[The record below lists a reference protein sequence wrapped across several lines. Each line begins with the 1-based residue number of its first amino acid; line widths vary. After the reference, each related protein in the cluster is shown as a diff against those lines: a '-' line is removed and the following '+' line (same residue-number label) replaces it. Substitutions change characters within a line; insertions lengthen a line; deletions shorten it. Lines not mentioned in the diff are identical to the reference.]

1 MINSFSDRDILAE
14 QAEFATDLA
23 AAESLPVEL
32 TAFDIAV
39 GELAYGVPPVP
50 LPRGLKSRLFS
61 DVGTSDV
68 DRLIE
73 VNYPKPPRLNRPIK
87 GNVRDVTVRGKPR

>member
-14 QAEFATDLA
+14 QAEFAADLVTT
-23 AAESLPVEL
+23 ESLPAEL

-39 GELAYGVPPVP
+39 SELAYGVPPVP
-50 LPRGLKSRLFS
+50 LPRGLKSRLFRN
-61 DVGTSDV
+61 VGAPEV

-73 VNYPKPPRLNRPIK
+73 VNYPKPPHLNRPIK